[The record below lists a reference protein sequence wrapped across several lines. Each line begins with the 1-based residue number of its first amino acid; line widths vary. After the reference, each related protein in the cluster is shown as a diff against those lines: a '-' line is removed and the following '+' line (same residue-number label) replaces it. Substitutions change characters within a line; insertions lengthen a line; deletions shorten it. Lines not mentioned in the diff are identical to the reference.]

1 MNVRRSS
8 VAHLH
13 QDGLDTLKAL
23 KVLHRHRTHQDLAYT
38 LKDYVEKLFKF
49 HSLVLAI
56 FLVGGYL
63 CRLHCASTSHSFC
76 GLSSQWI

>member
-23 KVLHRHRTHQDLAYT
+23 KVLHRHRTHQNLAYT
-38 LKDYVEKLFKF
+38 LKDYVGKLF
-49 HSLVLAI
+49 
-56 FLVGGYL
+56 
-63 CRLHCASTSHSFC
+63 
-76 GLSSQWI
+76 